1 MFLLI
6 KIVIKLL
13 QIRKVFT
20 SEGGRELDQEGTQGG
35 GVCIAVSV
43 SVLEVGAGY
52 TDTGFIVVKL
62 YLYVSAL
69 FCVCMC
75 CWHGPAPASG
85 AVNRCTLGPHLLCA
99 RKEPKSHHL
108 ILCPLY

>member
-13 QIRKVFT
+13 QIRMVFT
-20 SEGGRELDQEGTQGG
+20 PDGGSELDQEGTQGG
-35 GVCIAVSV
+35 GICIAVSV
-43 SVLEVGAGY
+43 LVLEVGAGY

-62 YLYVSAL
+62 YCMYQPFSV
-69 FCVCMC
+69 CVCVAGMALRQ
-75 CWHGPAPASG
+75 PR
-85 AVNRCTLGPHLLCA
+85 AVNRCMLGPHLLCA
-99 RKEPKSHHL
+99 RKEPKSHYL

>member
-69 FCVCMC
+69 FCVHVLLAWPC
-75 CWHGPAPASG
+75 ASLWG
-85 AVNRCTLGPHLLCA
+85 CKQVHAWSTSTVCQEGT
-99 RKEPKSHHL
+99 
-108 ILCPLY
+108 